1 MLSERSIIPTADK
14 ASIGLSSICAVHCL
28 VLPVLVALF
37 PSLMVAG
44 MQDERIHLG
53 LLVLVVPVSA
63 FALIMGC
70 RQHRQLPIVCLG
82 LVGILVL
89 LFSALFGH
97 DWGGEAMEVTGTL
110 LGAGLVACS
119 HVLNFRLCKS
129 SAVCN
134 RA

>member
-14 ASIGLSSICAVHCL
+14 AAIGLSSICAVHCL
-28 VLPVLVALF
+28 VLPVFVALF

-82 LVGILVL
+82 PVSYTHL
-89 LFSALFGH
+89 
-97 DWGGEAMEVTGTL
+97 TL
-110 LGAGLVACS
+110 PTIRMV
-119 HVLNFRLCKS
+119 
-129 SAVCN
+129 
-134 RA
+134 